1 MSPEK
6 IINIKK
12 QNSLAQEF
20 LPPVDEFSLGDLW
33 EDDISEKPEH
43 LSTMINGWQ
52 EQTYVRPQRQVE
64 IDLQNFV

>member
-12 QNSLAQEF
+12 QNRQEF

-33 EDDISEKPEH
+33 EGDISEKPAH